1 MNQTVKTF
9 GEQAA
14 DLANEAAAGAEQAM
28 RSSQHAAQQG
38 LNSLSGA
45 RAQAD
50 SALHQLAADTAN
62 LGHRG
67 MDAVRESGELLRE
80 KSAHAREATTHYIQH
95 EPIKS
100 VLMAAAVGAALM
112 GVVALL
118 GRHHGGSGR

>member
-14 DLANEAAAGAEQAM
+14 DLAHEAAASAEQAM
-28 RSSQHAAQQG
+28 RSTKHMAQQG

-45 RAQAD
+45 RDHAD
-50 SALHQLAADTAN
+50 STLHQLASDTAN
-62 LGHRG
+62 LSHRG
-67 MDAVRESGELLRE
+67 MDALRDGGELLRE
-80 KSAHAREATTHYIQH
+80 KSVHARDVTTNYIQH

-112 GVVALL
+112 GVIALL
-118 GRHHGGSGR
+118 GRHGSSGH

>member
-1 MNQTVKTF
+1 MNHTVKTF
-9 GEQAA
+9 GEQAS
-14 DLANEAAAGAEQAM
+14 DLAHEAAAGAEQAM
-28 RSSQHAAQQG
+28 RSTQHLAQQG

-45 RAQAD
+45 RAHAD

-67 MDAVRESGELLRE
+67 MDALRDGSEQLRE
-80 KSAHAREATTHYIQH
+80 KSVHAREVTTNYIQH

-112 GVVALL
+112 GVIALL
-118 GRHHGGSGR
+118 GRHGGAGR